1 MVELV
6 DTLDLGSSV
15 VRRESSSLSFRTI
28 VMQTIIQHSTDLET
42 ARKISATYHCDV
54 KPYSNHIRLYTD
66 QAIDLNALRQ
76 TYSTDFNYLPEIDFS
91 QIKLF
96 VSDMDSTLINI
107 ECIDEIA
114 DFANLKP
121 QVAAIT
127 ERAMQGEL
135 DFNASLIERVALLKG
150 LDVAVLNQVYTERL
164 KVNPGGKDLIQFF
177 KSQNIYNAVVSG
189 GFTYF
194 TNQLAKDIGLDHAR
208 ANELDIENNQLT
220 GITQG
225 SIINASAKAE
235 FVKELCQQYNISTEQ
250 VIVAGDGANDLA
262 MMKVAGLSVAYHAKP
277 SVLAQANIV
286 ISFGGL
292 DKIRDFFD
300 E

>member
-1 MVELV
+1 
-6 DTLDLGSSV
+6 
-15 VRRESSSLSFRTI
+15 
-28 VMQTIIQHSTDLET
+28 MQTIIQHSTDLEIAT
-42 ARKISATYHCDV
+42 NISATYHCDI
-54 KPYSNHIRLYTD
+54 KPYNGHIRLYTD
-66 QAIDLNALRQ
+66 QTVDLNALRQ

-114 DFANLKP
+114 DFADLKP

-164 KVNPGGKDLIQFF
+164 QVNPGGEDLIQFF
-177 KSQNIYNAVVSG
+177 KGKDIYSAVVSG

-194 TNQLAKDIGLDHAR
+194 TNRLAQDIGLDHAR
-208 ANELDIENNQLT
+208 ANELDVENNQLT

-225 SIINASAKAE
+225 SIINATAKAE
-235 FVKELCQQYNISTEQ
+235 FVVELCEQYDISPNQ
-250 VIVAGDGANDLA
+250 VIVAGDGANDLE
-262 MMKVAGLSVAYHAKP
+262 MMSIAGLSVAYHAKP
-277 SVLAQANIV
+277 SVIKQANIV

-292 DKIRDFFD
+292 DKIVDLFD

>member
-1 MVELV
+1 M
-6 DTLDLGSSV
+6 
-15 VRRESSSLSFRTI
+15 R
-28 VMQTIIQHSTDLET
+28 TIIQHSTDIQVAT
-42 ARKISATYHCDV
+42 QIADTYHC
-54 KPYSNHIRLYTD
+54 KIKHYTSHIRLYTD
-66 QAIDLNALRQ
+66 HKIDLDVLRQ
-76 TYSTDFNYLPEIDFS
+76 THSTDFNYLPTLDFS

-114 DFANLKP
+114 DFANIKP

-135 DFNASLIERVALLKG
+135 DFNASLIERVSLLKG
-150 LDVAVLNQVYTERL
+150 LDISVLDKVYIERL
-164 KVNPGGKDLIQFF
+164 QVNPGGKDLIEFF
-177 KSQNIYNAVVSG
+177 KGQGIRSAVVSG

-194 TNQLAKDIGLDHAR
+194 THRLAKDIGLDHAR

-220 GITQG
+220 GVTQG
-225 SIINASAKAE
+225 PIINATAKSE
-235 FVKELCQQYNISTEQ
+235 FVIELCEQYQISPNQ

-262 MMKVAGLSVAYHAKP
+262 MMSIAGLSVAYHAKP
-277 SVLAQANIV
+277 SVIKQANIV

-292 DKIRDFFD
+292 DKIVDFFD